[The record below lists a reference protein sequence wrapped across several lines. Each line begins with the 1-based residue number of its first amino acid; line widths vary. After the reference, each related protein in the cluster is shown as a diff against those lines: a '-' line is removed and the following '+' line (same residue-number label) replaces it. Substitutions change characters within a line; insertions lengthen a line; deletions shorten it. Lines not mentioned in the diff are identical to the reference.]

1 MAMTHESVYPQT
13 PQNAVVTIVPGDT
26 TTKKTVLTAGANGAK
41 VGYIS
46 VTSDDTSDRTLAI
59 YVNDGGATDGLIG
72 EVLIPDGAGT
82 NGTDKAVSLLNA
94 TSLPFL
100 PADLT
105 LTLKAG
111 AILKVAAKVAVTS
124 GKTIYVTAFYGDY

>member
-1 MAMTHESVYPQT
+1 MAMTHEAVYPQT
-13 PQNAVVTIVPGDT
+13 PQNKTAIIVNADGT
-26 TTKKTVLTAGANGAK
+26 GKKEVFTAGANGAK
-41 VGYIS
+41 IS
-46 VTSDDTSDRTLAI
+46 CIAVTSDDTADRTLVV
-59 YVNDGGATDGLIG
+59 YVYDGATDGLIG
-72 EVLIPDGAGT
+72 EVLIPDGSGT

-105 LTLKAG
+105 LPLKAG

-124 GKTIYVTAFYGDY
+124 AKTIYVTAFYGDY

>member
-1 MAMTHESVYPQT
+1 MAVTHEAIYPQT
-13 PQNAVVTIVPGDT
+13 PKTAVVTIVPADT
-26 TTKKTVLTAGANGAK
+26 TTKKTVLTAGSNGAR
-41 VGYIS
+41 VGYVS
-46 VTSDDTSDRTLAI
+46 VTSDDTADRTLSV
-59 YVNDGGATDGLIG
+59 YVYDGATDGLIG
-72 EVLIPDGAGT
+72 EVLIPDGSGT

-111 AILKVAAKVAVTS
+111 DILKVAAKVAVT
-124 GKTIYVTAFYGDY
+124 